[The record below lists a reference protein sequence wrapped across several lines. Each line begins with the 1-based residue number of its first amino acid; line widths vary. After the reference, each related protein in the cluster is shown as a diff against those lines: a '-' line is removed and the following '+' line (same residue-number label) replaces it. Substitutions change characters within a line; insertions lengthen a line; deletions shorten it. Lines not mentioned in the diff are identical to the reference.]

1 MILHKIGGV
10 VGGDRAVVFRVDCGY
25 AIEHE
30 DNRIVIYCTFLP
42 LQLLIIE
49 GSNGQLL
56 CALFVL

>member
-1 MILHKIGGV
+1 M
-10 VGGDRAVVFRVDCGY
+10 GGDRAVVFRVDCGY